1 MHIAYCILH
10 MHILI
15 YIYAINT
22 ILLISLHCMPMLTM
36 ALISPYHLVPR

>member
-1 MHIAYCILH
+1 MHIAYIAYAYFN
-10 MHILI
+10 I